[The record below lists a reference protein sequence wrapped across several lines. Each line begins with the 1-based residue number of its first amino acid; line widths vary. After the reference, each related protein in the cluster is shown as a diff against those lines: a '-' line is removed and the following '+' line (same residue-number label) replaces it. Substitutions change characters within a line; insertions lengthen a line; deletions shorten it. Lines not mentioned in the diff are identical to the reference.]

1 MTMKERERDRRNLN
15 PHAEA
20 IAAMYLWGS
29 QYAAQNGGSMDFWD
43 SLPEGR
49 KRLARELVERVK
61 RTGGENDRS
70 AT

>member
-20 IAAMYLWGS
+20 IAAMYMWGS

-43 SLPEGR
+43 ALPESR
-49 KRLARELVERVK
+49 KRLARELVERIK
-61 RTGGENDRS
+61 KTQGEDGKQ
-70 AT
+70 